1 MAKTKKKRKLNI
13 RGVLVILLVLYL
25 IGSFLYYLIDLP
37 IKNIVINGTSQ
48 ISDVEIIEIAKI
60 KSYPAIFKLNTRKIK
75 KNLKKHDLVE
85 DVKIKRSLFGKIT
98 FNITEEKILFL
109 NRNKNK
115 LILASGNEIENKDNY
130 YGYPIL
136 INYVP
141 DTVLE
146 KFVEKLIEIDDN
158 ILSLISE
165 IEYSPEKL
173 DDLVLNENRFLL
185 RMNDTNTVYVDTINL
200 EKLNNY
206 PKYFA
211 TVEDNMRGV
220 FYLDSNR
227 GAVSFNSYEDIGKE
241 ESEVLNE
248 NELQWFNVWNN

>member
-25 IGSFLYYLIDLP
+25 IGSFLYYLINLP
-37 IKNIVINGTSQ
+37 IKTISINGTSQ

-60 KSYPAIFKLNTRKIK
+60 KNYPAIFKLNTSKIK
-75 KNLKKHDLVE
+75 KNLKKHDLIA
-85 DVKIKRSLFGKIT
+85 DVKIRRNVFGNIT
-98 FNITEEKILFL
+98 INITEEKILFL

-115 LILASGNEIENKDNY
+115 LVLASGNEIDFNSDY

-146 KFVEKLIEIDDN
+146 NFVEKLTEIDDN
-158 ILSLISE
+158 ILSMVSE

-200 EKLNNY
+200 DKLNDY
-206 PKYFA
+206 PKYYA
-211 TVEDNMRGV
+211 TITDDVRGI

-227 GAVSFNSYEDIGKE
+227 GAVSFNSYEDALAEE
-241 ESEVLNE
+241 ESDSINE
-248 NELQWFNVWNN
+248 DELQ